1 MALERKTSGQIQ
13 AGRDGSLA
21 VFSIKNGGIYR
32 DETWDLNLGFHPQ
45 RTVNGGVS
53 EVTPK
58 DHLENK
64 KNTSISRLY
73 PNYKLQNI
81 ALFSGHFRNLNWRYL
96 PYIRPI

>member
-58 DHLENK
+58 DHLEN
-64 KNTSISRLY
+64 
-73 PNYKLQNI
+73 
-81 ALFSGHFRNLNWRYL
+81 
-96 PYIRPI
+96 